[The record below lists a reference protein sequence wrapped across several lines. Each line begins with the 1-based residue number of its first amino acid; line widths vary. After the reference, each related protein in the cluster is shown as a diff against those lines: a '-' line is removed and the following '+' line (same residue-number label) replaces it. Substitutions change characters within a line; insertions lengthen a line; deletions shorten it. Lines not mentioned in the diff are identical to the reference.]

1 MALALFVLVVVVIL
15 RPLFAPPPA
24 HTLPTTEID
33 DLLLQHDSILAA
45 LRDLD
50 FDHATDKIPAETYTI
65 QRQQLLAEGVAV
77 LKQLDALGVADAG
90 NTGRSDTL
98 EADIERVIAARVSAG
113 RRQSTAAP
121 LAAPAAAHF
130 CPECETQ
137 VEPTDKFC
145 ATCGATLN
153 PAKVV

>member
-1 MALALFVLVVVVIL
+1 MALALFVLVVVVVL

-24 HTLPTTEID
+24 HMLPVTEID
-33 DLLLQHDSILAA
+33 DLLLQYASILAA

-98 EADIERVIAARVSAG
+98 ETDIERVIAARVTAA
-113 RRQSTAAP
+113 RRQSTVAP
-121 LAAPAAAHF
+121 PAGAHF